1 VKPGAPPAAA
11 PFDAGCAGFR
21 AQVRRFVE
29 RELAPHAARW
39 ERAGRLPRRALAAC
53 GRRGYLGL
61 SPEMTAVLAE
71 EMGRCESL
79 GLALAVFVQAGLI
92 APLLDRLGTAAQK
105 REFLE
110 PVRAGRRIGAFAVTE
125 PAGGSDFARLAA
137 RGVPRRGGL
146 VVDGEKTYIT
156 AAAAADFLVVAVRA
170 AESSQAGDVE
180 LTLLLVPAGAPGV
193 TVEPLATLGL
203 GTTAMGRI
211 ALRRCRVESANVL
224 GEAGAGYGY
233 IQDALN
239 RERLY
244 GGIGAVAWAEHACEK
259 TRAYLRGRRAFG
271 RSLNRFQAIRHQM
284 ADVATRLEAARQL
297 NYATFVRWAAG
308 ADVTKE
314 VAMIKLFSFREAQR
328 AIETCLQL
336 HGGAGYMADHW
347 VSRWYRDARA
357 LTIAAGT
364 PEIMR
369 ELIAAHLRL

>member
-1 VKPGAPPAAA
+1 MKSGVPPAAA
-11 PFDAGCAGFR
+11 PFDAGRARFR

-29 RELAPHAARW
+29 QELAPHAPRW
-39 ERAGRLPRRALAAC
+39 ERAGRLPRRAIAAC
-53 GRRGYLGL
+53 GHRGYLGL
-61 SPEMTAVLAE
+61 DPAKTAVLAE
-71 EMGRCESL
+71 EIGRCESL

-105 REFLE
+105 RQFLE
-110 PVRAGRRIGAFAVTE
+110 PVRAGRCIGAFAVTE
-125 PAGGSDFARLAA
+125 PAGGSDFARLAT
-137 RGVPRRGGL
+137 RGVPRRGGF

-156 AAAAADFLVVAVRA
+156 AAAAADFLVIAVRT
-170 AESSQAGDVE
+170 AEPSSAGAVE
-180 LTLLLVPAGAPGV
+180 LTLLLVPASAPGV

-211 ALRRCRVESANVL
+211 ALRRCRVELSSVL

-259 TRAYLRGRRAFG
+259 TRAYLRARRAFG

-297 NYATFVRWAAG
+297 NYATFARWAGG

-314 VAMIKLFSFREAQR
+314 IAMIKLFSFREAQR
-328 AIETCLQL
+328 AIEICLQL